1 MINQDVELNNRCRA
15 NWHFPKQPLQVF
27 LVVGENAN
35 NFPINGQRI
44 TEERF
49 AELVQKG
56 G

>member
-27 LVVGENAN
+27 LVVGEN
-35 NFPINGQRI
+35 GQRI